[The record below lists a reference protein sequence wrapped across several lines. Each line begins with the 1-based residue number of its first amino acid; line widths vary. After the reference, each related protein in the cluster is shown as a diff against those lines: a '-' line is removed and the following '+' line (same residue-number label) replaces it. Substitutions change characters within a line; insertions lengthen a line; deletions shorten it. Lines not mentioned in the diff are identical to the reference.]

1 MIRRFFMRT
10 AARLQSFMYGRYI
23 LFGGFDKFSLLL
35 FILGLA
41 ASFFGSLF
49 GRGLPAILL
58 AALSLLVYFYLIF
71 RLFSKNISAR
81 RRENEL
87 FYPCFEKLSCFA
99 APEEKRKEQRHMP
112 SLPRALLR
120 KKHFPKICEWDFWL
134 SFDARFQRLLK
145 KIQNLLAI
153 LRFLVYN
160 KVEKCKNA
168 IYTKGVALF

>member
-87 FYPCFEKLSCFA
+87 FLSV
-99 APEEKRKEQRHMP
+99 
-112 SLPRALLR
+112 LR
-120 KKHFPKICEWDFWL
+120 KIKSPFTLFKNRIKDRKTHIYRKCPHCKAVLRLPKKKGKNSVICPRCRE
-134 SFDARFQRLLK
+134 RFYVKSIFR
-145 KIQNLLAI
+145 
-153 LRFLVYN
+153 
-160 KVEKCKNA
+160 
-168 IYTKGVALF
+168 